1 METGL
6 RAAQGVQMYK
16 ITVEQ
21 YMDAAHS
28 LRGYQGK
35 CEAIH
40 GHRYRVSVNL
50 TAEGL
55 DKIGLSY
62 DFSEVKSRLR
72 DILGRFDHAYLND
85 VPPFDK
91 VNPSA
96 ENIAK
101 AIYIELKGML
111 KGEQVTLESVGIWE
125 TPEQGVEY
133 RPSD

>member
-1 METGL
+1 
-6 RAAQGVQMYK
+6 MYR

-21 YMDAAHS
+21 HFDAAHS
-28 LRGYQGK
+28 LRGYKGK
-35 CEAIH
+35 CESIH

-50 TAEGL
+50 MAGEL
-55 DKIGLSY
+55 DEIGLSY
-62 DFSEVKSRLR
+62 DFSEVKSRLQ
-72 DILGRFDHAYLND
+72 DILGRFDHCYLND

-101 AIYIELKGML
+101 AVYDELKVKL
-111 KGEQVTLESVGIWE
+111 EGEPVVLESVSVWE

-133 RPSD
+133 KEG